1 MEMIHFYKT
10 IFFYIVNNCNKK
22 GEADNRAQKER
33 KKRYTNIFE
42 RQLLPDSVS
51 VIRFFIYFFE
61 KSHIVCN
68 IILIL

>member
-33 KKRYTNIFE
+33 K
-42 RQLLPDSVS
+42 
-51 VIRFFIYFFE
+51 
-61 KSHIVCN
+61 
-68 IILIL
+68 